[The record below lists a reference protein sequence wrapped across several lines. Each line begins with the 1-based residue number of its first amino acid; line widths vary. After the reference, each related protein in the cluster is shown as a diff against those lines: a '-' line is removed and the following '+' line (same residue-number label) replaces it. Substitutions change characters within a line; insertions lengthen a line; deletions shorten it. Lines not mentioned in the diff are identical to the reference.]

1 MKVSTRSRYGLKALL
16 EIATIKDKK
25 CVSLQSISDKLGISV
40 NYLEQIIAVLKKD
53 GIVKS
58 VRGAKGGYVLA
69 RDINEITFG
78 EILRS
83 LEGDLAPVS
92 CLDKSEEKDK
102 NNGCS
107 CGDSCSSECLTRD
120 TWSKFY
126 NIVTV
131 SIDNITLKD
140 IIEKNL

>member
-1 MKVSTRSRYGLKALL
+1 MKVSTRSRYGLKAIL
-16 EIATIKDKK
+16 EIATTKDNK

-69 RDINEITFG
+69 RDMSEITFG

-92 CLDKSEEKDK
+92 CLDKAEAE
-102 NNGCS
+102 CS
-107 CGDSCSSECLTRD
+107 CGDSCTTECLTRD

-126 NIVTV
+126 NIITD
-131 SIDNITLKD
+131 SIDSITLKD

>member
-16 EIATIKDKK
+16 EIATEKDEK

-69 RDINEITFG
+69 KDMEEISFG

-83 LEGDLAPVS
+83 LEGDLYPVN
-92 CLDKSEEKDK
+92 CLNDEIESTKGS
-102 NNGCS
+102 GCS
-107 CGDSCSSECLTRD
+107 CGESCSSECLTKE
-120 TWSKFY
+120 TWTKLY
-126 NIVTV
+126 NIITV
-131 SIDNITLKD
+131 SIDNISLKD
-140 IIEKNL
+140 ILEKNL